1 MRGAG
6 GIGRVEGVGGVG
18 GVEGEARKT
27 LRNGNYFRKRNKKV
41 TKVPRF
47 GTRHPV
53 ISPYPLDIL
62 ALRSYL

>member
-18 GVEGEARKT
+18 GEARKT
-27 LRNGNYFRKRNKKV
+27 LRNGNYFRKQNKKV

-47 GTRHPV
+47 GTRYPV